1 MDHSKRN
8 DLKSILARKLKVEA
22 AMKVEGRTGL
32 YNPLLQKPVALEP
45 VGPGSY
51 PAGLGGYAY
60 IGPPADF
67 GGSYGCFVDDQG
79 RKQYGVKSAKQ
90 FSIYDGAPV
99 ALHSE
104 VSSQEREALLSQM
117 DEMSEPYKCEHCRA
131 ELSVSAPIKAE
142 KVHCP
147 LCSSE
152 MEGAVEKV
160 KNCYSKLE
168 EKEMSTK
175 TKEAVKA
182 EADLAKEAMKVE
194 SPKEVQEAIKAPA
207 AADMVDP
214 SNSKDASNQDSLKE
228 LDLDKETKV
237 KSKLEAAARKE
248 RMESARKAFQEKKRK
263 SAMAALKQRK
273 EIKAAADAKK
283 IEALKKELRITATF
297 EPAKFAELKAKP
309 NLAAICAE
317 IESKLYTRK
326 ERDQVRAEL
335 ATLANENP
343 AEYARAKKELEFHA
357 PEILMDEPKE
367 EGTKAADAKPVEQA
381 KEEPTKTKEAEAA
394 MPPAMAADPMA
405 AKKEEPSKEE
415 PTKTKEADASADPMA
430 AAKKEEA
437 TKTKEAEAAKPQDP
451 MDGQPLEGNDMP
463 MEAMKH
469 EFLAALASLKGEK
482 IEMSLHGEEGQD
494 PFWNVIVDAEPVGR
508 IHLADQEN
516 AETIRAGFVADSYA
530 NNFAQAMQQV
540 GVEKMMTLTKA
551 RLFAHR
557 LDDSKSM
564 ERVAAKAKLEAKA
577 EFDAKVSTMRQ
588 DFIRS
593 VQTAMVASDK
603 NFYPDQHELKGGIFT
618 ALAQLAIEP
627 KAAVWA
633 IEAGFEAA
641 PQYFDFITQKAID
654 IMDMP
659 ADARKS
665 FEDVVKASGKVAI
678 ADQAQP
684 EEESLRDRL
693 VKASHN
699 AIAIGEVVGGEDKE
713 AVRASLNLSARR
725 R

>member
-1 MDHSKRN
+1 MDHSKRK
-8 DLKSILARKLKVEA
+8 DLKSILSRKLQVEA

-60 IGPPADF
+60 IGPPPDF

-99 ALHSE
+99 PLHSE

-117 DEMSEPYKCEHCRA
+117 DEMNEPYKCEHCRA

-152 MEGAVEKV
+152 MAGAVEKV

-175 TKEAVKA
+175 AKEPVKA

-194 SPKEVQEAIKAPA
+194 SPKEVQEAIKAPG
-207 AADMVDP
+207 AADLIDP

-237 KSKLEAAARKE
+237 KSKLEAAAKRKE
-248 RMESARKAFQEKKRK
+248 RMEGARKAFQEKKRK
-263 SAMAALKQRK
+263 SAMAALKARK
-273 EIKAAADAKK
+273 EVKAAADAKK
-283 IEALKKELRITATF
+283 TEELRKQLRIMATF
-297 EPAKFAELKAKP
+297 EPGKFADLKTKP
-309 NLAAICAE
+309 NLSAICAE
-317 IESKLYTRK
+317 IEGKLYTRA

-335 ATLANENP
+335 AAMADSDP
-343 AEYARAKKELEFHA
+343 AEHARAKKELEFHA

-394 MPPAMAADPMA
+394 MPPELA

-415 PTKTKEADASADPMA
+415 PTKTKEADASAAPMA
-430 AAKKEEA
+430 AKKDEKEEP

-451 MDGQPLEGNDMP
+451 MNGLPLEGNDMP

-469 EFLAALASLKGEK
+469 EFLAALSTLKGEK
-482 IEMSLHGEEGQD
+482 IEMSLHGEEGAD
-494 PFWNVIVDAEPVGR
+494 PFWNVTVDAEPVGR

-530 NNFAQAMQQV
+530 NNLAQAMQQV
-540 GVEKMMTLTKA
+540 GVEKMMGMTKA

-577 EFDAKVSTMRQ
+577 EFDAKIATMRQ
-588 DFIRS
+588 DFVRS
-593 VQTAMVASDK
+593 VQTAMAASDK

-659 ADARKS
+659 AEARKS

-713 AVRASLNLSARR
+713 MIRASLHLSANRR
-725 R
+725 